1 MTDVVKAEV
10 AVIGGGA
17 AGAMAALA
25 AARVDGVGVAL
36 VAGRP
41 GATAF
46 SSGAVDLAGDVSFTS
61 LTPVRESMGRLIAG
75 EPSQPLSRLGQ
86 VEGERLAKVV
96 VEVLCVER
104 DGRRLYNSRGLDQ
117 THQLAVTAL
126 GHLHTCWLSQAG
138 QVNLRGWPGRTV
150 GVAEIVGSALPAWMI
165 TGLLGRAAAAAKLD
179 AAFEPIDV
187 QLPTWLDPGRPLL
200 IARRLDDD
208 ETAVTRVG
216 RAIADAVKERP
227 VDVVLVPPWLGL
239 DRTPAVVEALSEA
252 AGVPVLEV
260 LGRPGDPPGLRLH
273 RLLEQATTDAGV
285 EHIAGMAVTLNV
297 SDDRVRSVE
306 VRGGGV
312 EVTLEAG
319 VFVLATGG
327 LAGGG
332 IELGCAPTEVL
343 LDLPLEL
350 DGLPLEPPA
359 SLYGAERS
367 SFFETFL
374 EASHPLCRA
383 GVPCDT
389 SLRPLRSGEPAFSN
403 LFVAGSLLAEHD
415 PTVGRS
421 GLATALITGYRSGEL
436 AARDVL
442 GE

>member
-10 AVIGGGA
+10 AVIGAGA

-46 SSGAVDLAGDVSFTS
+46 SSGAVDLAGDVSLTS
-61 LTPVRESMGRLIAG
+61 LTPVRESLSRLIA
-75 EPSQPLSRLGQ
+75 EYPAQPLSRLGQ
-86 VEGERLAKVV
+86 AEGERIAKVV
-96 VEVLCVER
+96 VDVLCAER
-104 DGRRLYNSRGLDQ
+104 DGARLYNARGLDQ

-126 GHLHTCWLSQAG
+126 GHLHTCWLSQAS

-150 GVAEIVGSALPAWMI
+150 GVAEISGSALPAWMI
-165 TGLLGRAAAAAKLD
+165 TGILGRAAAAAKLD

-187 QLPTWLDPGRPLL
+187 LLPTWLDPGRPLL

-227 VDVVLVPPWLGL
+227 VDVVLVPPWGGL
-239 DRTPAVVEALSEA
+239 DRSPAVVKALSEA

-260 LGRPGDPPGLRLH
+260 LGRPGDPPGIRLH
-273 RLLEQATTDAGV
+273 RLLERSTGEAGV
-285 EHIAGMAVTLNV
+285 EHIAGMAVELNV
-297 SDDRVRSVE
+297 SGDHVRSVE

-332 IELGCAPTEVL
+332 IELRRAPTEVL
-343 LDLPLEL
+343 LNLPLEL
-350 DGLPLEPPA
+350 DGKLLEPPA
-359 SLYGAERS
+359 SLFGAERS
-367 SFFETFL
+367 GLFETSL

-383 GVPCDT
+383 GVPFNT
-389 SLRPLRSGEPAFSN
+389 SLRPLSAGEPGFAN
-403 LFVAGSLLAEHD
+403 LFVAGALLAEHD
-415 PTVGRS
+415 PRAGRS
-421 GLATALITGYRSGEL
+421 GLSTALITGYRAGEL
-436 AARDVL
+436 AARDCL

>member
-41 GATAF
+41 SATAF
-46 SSGAVDLAGDVSFTS
+46 SSGAVDLAGEVSLTS
-61 LTPVRESMGRLIAG
+61 LTPVRESLGRLIAEDPG
-75 EPSQPLSRLGQ
+75 QPLSRLGQ
-86 VEGERLAKVV
+86 SEGERLAKVV
-96 VEVLCVER
+96 VDVLCAER
-104 DGRRLYNSRGLDQ
+104 EGGRLYNARGLDQ
-117 THQLAVTAL
+117 PHQLAVTAL

-150 GVAEIVGSALPAWMI
+150 GVAEISGSALPAWMI

-179 AAFEPIDV
+179 AAFEPIRV

-216 RAIADAVKERP
+216 RAIADAVSERP
-227 VDVVLVPPWLGL
+227 VDVVLVPPWVGL
-239 DRTPAVVEALSEA
+239 NRTPDIVKALSEA

-273 RLLEQATTDAGV
+273 RLLELATKDAGV
-285 EHIAGMAVTLNV
+285 EHIAGMAVELNV

-332 IELGCAPTEVL
+332 IELGRAPTEVL

-350 DGLPLEPPA
+350 DGKLLEPPA

-367 SFFETFL
+367 GLFEASL
-374 EASHPLCRA
+374 EASHPLCRS
-383 GVPCDT
+383 GVPFDI
-389 SLRPLRSGEPAFSN
+389 SLRPLRAEEPAFTN
-403 LFVAGSLLAEHD
+403 LFVAGALLADHD
-415 PTVGRS
+415 PAVGRS
-421 GLATALITGYRSGEL
+421 GLSTALVTGYRAGEM
-436 AARDVL
+436 AAQEGL